1 MPNSLPL
8 TPSGAS
14 AAPATP
20 ARVAGRPSAP
30 AGQSFADT
38 LRDVRFSLHA
48 QRRLT
53 ARNIPLNDQAVSR
66 IEQGVELAERK
77 GIRESL
83 VLLDDL
89 AFLVNVKNRT
99 VITVVDAAANRGGVF
114 TNIDGA
120 VIV

>member
-1 MPNSLPL
+1 M
-8 TPSGAS
+8 
-14 AAPATP
+14 
-20 ARVAGRPSAP
+20 
-30 AGQSFADT
+30 
-38 LRDVRFSLHA
+38 
-48 QRRLT
+48 
-53 ARNIPLNDQAVSR
+53 
-66 IEQGVELAERK
+66 AERK